1 MPVFAPRAFAFAS
14 ASTLVGAT
22 AVVYGSL
29 LVVPRI
35 GAGQIAIPMAF
46 GAPLLLA
53 GAAVLAILVAWR
65 PGEVEAA
72 MGLARGSTARLRW
85 AFVAGLALAAL
96 GAALLL
102 ASDVWAYT
110 TLGWDVP
117 PGAPMFV
124 G

>member
-72 MGLARGSTARLRW
+72 LNLARGSIARLRW

-110 TLGWDVP
+110 TLGWAVP

>member
-35 GAGQIAIPMAF
+35 GAGQIAIPVAF

-53 GAAVLAILVAWR
+53 GAAVLAILVAWC

-72 MGLARGSTARLRW
+72 MGLARGSIARLRW

-110 TLGWDVP
+110 TLGWAVP

>member
-1 MPVFAPRAFAFAS
+1 MSVLAPRAFAFAATS
-14 ASTLVGAT
+14 ALAGAT

-29 LVVPRI
+29 VVVPRI
-35 GAGQIAIPMAF
+35 AAGQIAIPMAF
-46 GAPLLLA
+46 GATLLLA
-53 GAAVLAILVAWR
+53 GAALLAVLLAWR

-72 MGLARGSTARLRW
+72 LGLTPGSIAGLRW
-85 AFVAGLALAAL
+85 AVVAGLATAAAV
-96 GAALLL
+96 AALLL

-110 TLGWDVP
+110 TLGWAVP